1 MKTPFW
7 LKAILTSP
15 VWIPSVLFCAFLAL
29 IFWTCGNKFGHCWTT
44 FMNHLS
50 EAMQTL
56 NRQRRG
62 GA

>member
-15 VWIPSVLFCAFLAL
+15 LWVPAALFCVWMAL
-29 IFWTCGNKFGHCWTT
+29 IFWAFGNKFSVCWVT
-44 FMNHLS
+44 FMDHLS
-50 EAMQTL
+50 EAMQKL